1 MDKEKRKTIEQAFYN
16 YEKNKK
22 EAAEYVADLCS
33 ARSPVLENLG
43 KGSGIKNPTEI
54 AGIKLAEY
62 KKYLWCEVVER
73 TVTTY
78 RFSYEY
84 IIIKRKYFDKRPRR
98 SIITECGSERT
109 YQYWLDRVLITA
121 ERWAYELGA
130 IKDE

>member
-1 MDKEKRKTIEQAFYN
+1 MDKEKRKKIEQAFFN
-16 YEKNKK
+16 YEENKK
-22 EAAEYVADLCS
+22 QAAEYISELCS
-33 ARSPVLENLG
+33 PRSPVLENLG

-62 KKYLWCEVVER
+62 NKYLWCEVVEK

-98 SIITECGSERT
+98 SIIAECVSERT
-109 YQYWLDRVLITA
+109 YQRWLSHILETA
-121 ERWAYELGA
+121 EQWAKEFGIL
-130 IKDE
+130 